1 MKSLCIQL
9 PREQSPQRRSEKAL
23 ELSATTENISGDG
36 ISVLLD
42 ILALFS

>member
-23 ELSATTENISGDG
+23 ELSATTENISGDDAL
-36 ISVLLD
+36 VLLD
-42 ILALFS
+42 FSAPFS